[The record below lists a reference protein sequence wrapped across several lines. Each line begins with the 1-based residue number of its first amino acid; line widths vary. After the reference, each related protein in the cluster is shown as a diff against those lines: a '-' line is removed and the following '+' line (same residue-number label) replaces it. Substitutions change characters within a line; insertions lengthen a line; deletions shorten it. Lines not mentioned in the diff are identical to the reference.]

1 MLHKLKEKKGFTLL
15 EVIISVAIFS
25 IITIALMTA
34 FVNINKVYNKAIQV
48 NYAQDL
54 SANLIAKASDELIF
68 TMKAELSNDPS
79 AAPAAGERMIFNDT
93 STDRVKVQ
101 EGSEITDLLQDT
113 MYNKLRAEME
123 FTKVSDTVMKL
134 DVRVYNPPRTTVLYS
149 TSKSINMFS
158 MEMTDGA
165 GIAGPVSETC
175 DRVVYEHAAS
185 E

>member
-79 AAPAAGERMIFNDT
+79 AAPAAGAAKMNS
-93 STDRVKVQ
+93 ST
-101 EGSEITDLLQDT
+101 
-113 MYNKLRAEME
+113 
-123 FTKVSDTVMKL
+123 
-134 DVRVYNPPRTTVLYS
+134 
-149 TSKSINMFS
+149 
-158 MEMTDGA
+158 
-165 GIAGPVSETC
+165 
-175 DRVVYEHAAS
+175 
-185 E
+185 